1 MSDWSEGRLADARTT
16 SKNYSFPA
24 DKTQLFH
31 RLELTIHEFKK
42 ENRDARNYSKVIGT
56 VTLPIPTEL
65 QDSISVSYNPVE
77 LGGVGAEII
86 RAARNLND
94 AQVELNK
101 LGENLINAGK
111 KAIDKA
117 NLSDALPRAGQF
129 VSDIISAAK
138 ANPQASGIAS
148 TVAGGFGPIP
158 QAILR
163 DQLSIARNPHK
174 EILFQGLNFR
184 DSFSFSYD
192 LIARSE
198 NEAKTIR
205 KMINFLKR
213 STLADYSAKLAG
225 NHFFDIPYIIQPK
238 VMNGAIPHPITF
250 KECVITS
257 VNVNYH
263 PMNYPAYTRSSGF
276 ESYASNIRLNFRLQE
291 IELFIRKD
299 IPEDNE

>member
-1 MSDWSEGRLADARTT
+1 MSDPLKALADARTT

-31 RLELTIHEFKK
+31 RLELMIHEFKK
-42 ENRDARNYSKVIGT
+42 ENRDARTNSKVIGT

-77 LGGVGAEII
+77 LGGVGAEIV
-86 RAARNLND
+86 RAVRDPTKGL
-94 AQVELNK
+94 VELNK
-101 LGENLINAGK
+101 TVEEIINAGK

-117 NLSDALPRAGQF
+117 NLSNFLPKAGQF
-129 VSDIISAAK
+129 VSEIVNTAAK
-138 ANPQASGIAS
+138 SPQASGIAS
-148 TVAGGFGPIP
+148 TVVGGFGPIA
-158 QAILR
+158 QSMLR

-213 STLADYSAKLAG
+213 SALADYSAKLAG

-263 PMNYPAYTRSSGF
+263 PMNYPAYTRSLGF

-291 IELFIRKD
+291 IELFTRQD
-299 IPEDNE
+299 IPEDKE